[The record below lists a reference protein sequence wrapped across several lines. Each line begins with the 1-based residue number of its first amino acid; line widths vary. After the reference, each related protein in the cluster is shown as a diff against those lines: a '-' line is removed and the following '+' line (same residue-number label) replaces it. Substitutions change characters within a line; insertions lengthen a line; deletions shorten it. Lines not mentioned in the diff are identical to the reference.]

1 LNILESVKLHSPGT
15 KVFLSGSA
23 MQFKNKGV
31 PIDEQT
37 PFDASSPYSV
47 ARIHSIYSGRYFRN
61 SFGLKVYAGYFF
73 NHDSPLRTEQ
83 HLNQKIA
90 ATAKRVAKGSQE
102 KLEIGNIEVQKEFNF
117 AGDIVEAIWALVNQ
131 EQIFEAVIG
140 SGEAHS
146 IREWIEYCFKK
157 VGLKWQDFVIPNKN
171 FIPEYEILVSNPK
184 LIKSIGWKP
193 KNSFNPHRS
202 MRFLVV
208 LTSYPFPPRTGNTI
222 LAYNSIKHLSRDHEI
237 DCICLESEK
246 YSHNEVEFV
255 KKLVLIPHRQTPK
268 YLLRITSKIYMLLGI
283 PPSVYLYSSR
293 KMRDKVSEMID
304 TGKYDAILL
313 FEMNTIQYCPTY
325 SYKYIIVNIE
335 DPQSIKIMRM
345 ASLKV
350 WSFLQRIKLLL
361 FGKITESYEKK
372 ILPKMAK
379 VLLLSESDIQDFKKQ
394 YNYKNLGFVSFLFH
408 PPNVD
413 GALFFLQQIFPLVR
427 QKYNSAKLWIVGADP
442 DIRIYEAA
450 KCFGKNVVI
459 TGRVNDISEYLRI
472 SIVSICTVRL
482 KIGVQTKILE
492 ALSWGTP
499 VVTLSAGNSGI
510 GAIPGQ
516 ELFVEDN
523 PKHFAARITEL
534 LRGENW
540 NQLSD
545 KGRTFVETQFSW
557 EKSVEQLNKYIEQQK
572 N

>member
-1 LNILESVKLHSPGT
+1 
-15 KVFLSGSA
+15 
-23 MQFKNKGV
+23 
-31 PIDEQT
+31 
-37 PFDASSPYSV
+37 
-47 ARIHSIYSGRYFRN
+47 
-61 SFGLKVYAGYFF
+61 
-73 NHDSPLRTEQ
+73 
-83 HLNQKIA
+83 
-90 ATAKRVAKGSQE
+90 
-102 KLEIGNIEVQKEFNF
+102 
-117 AGDIVEAIWALVNQ
+117 
-131 EQIFEAVIG
+131 
-140 SGEAHS
+140 
-146 IREWIEYCFKK
+146 
-157 VGLKWQDFVIPNKN
+157 
-171 FIPEYEILVSNPK
+171 
-184 LIKSIGWKP
+184 
-193 KNSFNPHRS
+193 
-202 MRFLVV
+202 
-208 LTSYPFPPRTGNTI
+208 
-222 LAYNSIKHLSRDHEI
+222 
-237 DCICLESEK
+237 
-246 YSHNEVEFV
+246 
-255 KKLVLIPHRQTPK
+255 
-268 YLLRITSKIYMLLGI
+268 
-283 PPSVYLYSSR
+283 
-293 KMRDKVSEMID
+293 MRDKVSEMID

-394 YNYKNLGFVSFLFH
+394 YNYKNLGFVSYGIHKHPQKDILGYNERTEGMILFSGNMFH

>member
-1 LNILESVKLHSPGT
+1 MKSIIIGINGQDGYYLSNLLRLNKIEVFGLDSTPGTWLTGDVGNFEIVQSLIKSYKPDYLFHFAAISTTKHEALFDNHSAISTGTLNILESVKLHSPGT

-193 KNSFNPHRS
+193 KNSFNQLADL
-202 MRFLVV
+202 MM
-208 LTSYPFPPRTGNTI
+208 GNT
-222 LAYNSIKHLSRDHEI
+222 
-237 DCICLESEK
+237 
-246 YSHNEVEFV
+246 
-255 KKLVLIPHRQTPK
+255 
-268 YLLRITSKIYMLLGI
+268 
-283 PPSVYLYSSR
+283 
-293 KMRDKVSEMID
+293 
-304 TGKYDAILL
+304 
-313 FEMNTIQYCPTY
+313 
-325 SYKYIIVNIE
+325 
-335 DPQSIKIMRM
+335 
-345 ASLKV
+345 
-350 WSFLQRIKLLL
+350 
-361 FGKITESYEKK
+361 
-372 ILPKMAK
+372 
-379 VLLLSESDIQDFKKQ
+379 
-394 YNYKNLGFVSFLFH
+394 
-408 PPNVD
+408 
-413 GALFFLQQIFPLVR
+413 GA
-427 QKYNSAKLWIVGADP
+427 
-442 DIRIYEAA
+442 
-450 KCFGKNVVI
+450 
-459 TGRVNDISEYLRI
+459 
-472 SIVSICTVRL
+472 
-482 KIGVQTKILE
+482 
-492 ALSWGTP
+492 
-499 VVTLSAGNSGI
+499 
-510 GAIPGQ
+510 
-516 ELFVEDN
+516 
-523 PKHFAARITEL
+523 
-534 LRGENW
+534 
-540 NQLSD
+540 
-545 KGRTFVETQFSW
+545 
-557 EKSVEQLNKYIEQQK
+557 
-572 N
+572 